1 MVAPD
6 LLVDYTPDDFTFCYD
21 ADCGDTPCICD
32 LNADGVVDLS
42 DVSAFITCFTGSLPC
57 GDLAPAF
64 GVWDIADIGAFIDCF
79 IAGCD

>member
-1 MVAPD
+1 MADMPAP
-6 LLVDYTPDDFTFCYD
+6 
-21 ADCGDTPCICD
+21 
-32 LNADGVVDLS
+32 
-42 DVSAFITCFTGSLPC
+42 